1 MNGGF
6 DRKGKTNMVKRLIG
20 YFLKGLL
27 VFVPV
32 VLTVF
37 AAVWAVTELDTLL
50 RNLLKAE
57 VPGQGIAI
65 TVVGITVIGFLASH
79 WIGRW
84 LFELVDAI
92 FARVPLV
99 KLLYG
104 SLRDF
109 IAAFAG
115 ERKSFDKPVIA
126 EMADGGPS
134 VIGFVT
140 REDLA
145 CLGLPGKVSVYLP
158 QSYNFAGQLLIFPA
172 ERIQPLAIDSS
183 TAMAFL
189 VSGGVAGPA

>member
-1 MNGGF
+1 
-6 DRKGKTNMVKRLIG
+6 MVKRIIG

-27 VFVPV
+27 VFVPAA
-32 VLTVF
+32 LTVF
-37 AAVWAVTELDTLL
+37 AAVWAVTRLDTLL
-50 RNLLKAE
+50 RDLFKVD

-65 TVVGITVIGFLASH
+65 TVLGITLIGFLASN
-79 WIGRW
+79 WVGRK
-84 LFELVDAI
+84 I
-92 FARVPLV
+92 FGLLDSIFTRVPLV

-115 ERKSFDKPVIA
+115 ERKSFDKPVVAEIA
-126 EMADGGPS
+126 AGGPN

-140 REDLA
+140 RDDLTS
-145 CLGLPGKVSVYLP
+145 LGLPGQVSVYLP

-172 ERIQPLAIDSS
+172 ERVRPLPVDSS
-183 TAMAFL
+183 AAMAFI